1 VTSICIPLSI
11 ARSTAVAS
19 RVARHRQHDAI
30 AAAKV
35 SSMAYVRLVLR
46 KDQRAGSKDG
56 AGSDDQE

>member
-1 VTSICIPLSI
+1 LSI